1 LCPLRLE
8 LTTKLG
14 LLPCAGAHV
23 GRLVATGDPTAGSGR
38 TAAKLWVDAALA
50 ARLELRLWRV
60 LALETQTDLLFPLTP
75 YRFAFDSPDTPVYQV
90 PRVAAA
96 AFVGVGVHFL

>member
-1 LCPLRLE
+1 L
-8 LTTKLG
+8 
-14 LLPCAGAHV
+14 AS
-23 GRLVATGDPTAGSGR
+23 GDPELGR
-38 TAAKLWVDAALA
+38 GREAAKLWADAALT

-60 LALETQTDLLFPLTP
+60 LALETQAELLFPLTP

-96 AFVGVGVHFL
+96 AFVGLAVHFL